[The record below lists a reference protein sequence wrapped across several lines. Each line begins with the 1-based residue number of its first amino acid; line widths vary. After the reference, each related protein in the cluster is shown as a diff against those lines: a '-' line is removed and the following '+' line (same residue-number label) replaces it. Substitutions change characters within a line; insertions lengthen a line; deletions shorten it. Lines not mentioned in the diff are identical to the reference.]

1 MSERCRRDQT
11 MADMRE
17 GIIGLGAGSQR
28 KSYYPQLQERI
39 SELERANRA
48 LAESEMRYKALVENI
63 DVGIFRV
70 SLEDGVRFVQA
81 NAAMARILG
90 YSNVEELLSHDPS
103 ELCPPLLRRNRIR
116 AQLERDGAIKNMR
129 VVASRKDGRPVSLL
143 VTLIASRFQDSR
155 IEWIDGLVVDVTM
168 RERSQRR
175 IEEDRARLQAI
186 FDSLPVGIILIDSDG
201 LVIGTNRRW
210 RQIWMM
216 DGASE
221 EGRLD
226 RYVGRL
232 AGSKERLKRDEWP
245 IARAFR
251 GESIIDEEIE
261 IQRFD
266 GSPGTLL
273 ASAVPIRDLG
283 GGIIGAVST
292 IIDITS
298 RKRLERDL
306 EEARSR
312 SEMYVDLLTHDIS
325 NYNAAAMGY
334 LQLAEDVLQLNEQDR
349 RLIIKPLEELR
360 NSTELLANV
369 WDLQRVESGRERDRP
384 MEVEKIL
391 QQVIR
396 DYRVLPGKDVSI
408 ALHQECRCRVMATD
422 LLGVVF
428 SNIMSNAIKH
438 SGHEVN
444 VVVRLSSVVRGGQE
458 WARVEVEDDGP
469 GVPDEKKA
477 AIFDRSLMGLT
488 KPISRGLGLYLV
500 KRLVDE
506 YGGVVWVEDRV
517 TGDHTQGARFVVEL
531 PALSVDQQ
539 DPCD

>member
-1 MSERCRRDQT
+1 M
-11 MADMRE
+11 
-17 GIIGLGAGSQR
+17 
-28 KSYYPQLQERI
+28 
-39 SELERANRA
+39 
-48 LAESEMRYKALVENI
+48 
-63 DVGIFRV
+63 
-70 SLEDGVRFVQA
+70 
-81 NAAMARILG
+81 
-90 YSNVEELLSHDPS
+90 
-103 ELCPPLLRRNRIR
+103 
-116 AQLERDGAIKNMR
+116 
-129 VVASRKDGRPVSLL
+129 
-143 VTLIASRFQDSR
+143 
-155 IEWIDGLVVDVTM
+155 
-168 RERSQRR
+168 
-175 IEEDRARLQAI
+175 
-186 FDSLPVGIILIDSDG
+186 
-201 LVIGTNRRW
+201 
-210 RQIWMM
+210 
-216 DGASE
+216 
-221 EGRLD
+221 
-226 RYVGRL
+226 
-232 AGSKERLKRDEWP
+232 
-245 IARAFR
+245 
-251 GESIIDEEIE
+251 
-261 IQRFD
+261 
-266 GSPGTLL
+266 
-273 ASAVPIRDLG
+273 
-283 GGIIGAVST
+283 ST